1 VPFTRADGKRLDRI
15 QLVQRAPGT
24 FQLAEPF
31 SYLEPGRPESER
43 ITIRAHDQS
52 QPAKGANASDLASIP
67 PFLWGLISNH
77 GRHTASALMHDQL
90 WWECLDPDRSAWIA
104 RRREADRVFR
114 VSLREG
120 NSSAVRTAILWS
132 SVSIERFWGPRRW
145 QAIAM
150 GVQIVLGV
158 GVIYLGI
165 AALLGWAGLPLAFG
179 LLVLAPAVLAL
190 PWRSDAAPIEILTHL
205 GIVFLPVAVV
215 AIVGQFALAGLE
227 VLGWLLGGRS
237 GPAPRRGPVGLTR
250 PVKVR
255 ARNRVRAAGD

>member
-1 VPFTRADGKRLDRI
+1 MPFARMDGGRLDRI
-15 QLVQRAPGT
+15 HLSQRAPGT
-24 FQLAEPF
+24 FQLLEPF
-31 SYLEPGRPESER
+31 SYLEPGRPEEER
-43 ITIRAHDQS
+43 IVIRAHDES

-90 WWECLDPDRSAWIA
+90 WWECLDPDRRLWIE

-120 NSSAVRTAILWS
+120 NSSAVRSAILWS
-132 SVSIERFWGPRRW
+132 AVSIERFWGPRRW

-150 GVQIVLGV
+150 AVQIVLGV
-158 GVIYLGI
+158 GAIYLGI
-165 AALLGWAGLPLAFG
+165 AALLGLGDLPLMLAT
-179 LLVLAPAVLAL
+179 LVAAPALLAL
-190 PWRSDAAPIEILTHL
+190 PWRRDAAPIEILTHL
-205 GIVFLPVAVV
+205 GILFLPIAVV

-227 VLGWLLGGRS
+227 VAGWALGGRK